1 MPLYVVISMF
11 AIKDDAALLLL
22 LLLKPENSVD
32 MDDESHIPIPL
43 IVSLLD
49 NHVIRYFLYIFNID
63 AFPIYVKIISAGITQ
78 PGITNI

>member
-1 MPLYVVISMF
+1 MF

-43 IVSLLD
+43 IVSLL
-49 NHVIRYFLYIFNID
+49 
-63 AFPIYVKIISAGITQ
+63 
-78 PGITNI
+78 